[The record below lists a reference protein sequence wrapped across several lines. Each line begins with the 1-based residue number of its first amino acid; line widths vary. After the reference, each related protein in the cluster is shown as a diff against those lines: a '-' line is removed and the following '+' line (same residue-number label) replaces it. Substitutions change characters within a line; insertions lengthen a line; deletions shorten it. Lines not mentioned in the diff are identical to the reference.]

1 MRLRSGGEVEG
12 YGLGTLPEAMVLAGW
27 RRSVAQLYRDVR
39 LNARPRAAWRA
50 WRDGCVALS
59 RYHPLSPIDPA
70 ARSGFAGLRYYNY
83 GEGLRFAVDVEA
95 ATSGETIETDLG
107 AGGIIRMCAVA
118 RTNGLMDA
126 PDAELTIYW
135 IEGYGGGLFLP
146 FADATSG
153 DETYGGGLYIL
164 DTIKG
169 AGRGRTVVDFNF
181 AYNPSSAYSEAWT
194 CPLAPPENL
203 LPVPVRA
210 GEKIPAEPGPVP

>member
-1 MRLRSGGEVEG
+1 MEG

-27 RRSVAQLYRDVR
+27 RRSVAQLYRNMR

-50 WRDGCVALS
+50 WRDGRDALA

-70 ARSGFAGLRYYNY
+70 ARSGFAGLRYYDY
-83 GEGLRFAVDVEA
+83 DEGLRFAVDVEA

-126 PDAELTIYW
+126 LGAELTIYW

-153 DETYGGGLYIL
+153 DETYGGGRYIL

-169 AGRGRTVVDFNF
+169 ADLGDCRGRTVVDFNF
-181 AYNPSSAYSEAWT
+181 VYNPSCAYLEAWT
-194 CPLAPPENL
+194 CPLAPPENRS
-203 LPVPVRA
+203 PVPVRV
-210 GEKIPAEPGPVP
+210 GEKVPAEPGPVP